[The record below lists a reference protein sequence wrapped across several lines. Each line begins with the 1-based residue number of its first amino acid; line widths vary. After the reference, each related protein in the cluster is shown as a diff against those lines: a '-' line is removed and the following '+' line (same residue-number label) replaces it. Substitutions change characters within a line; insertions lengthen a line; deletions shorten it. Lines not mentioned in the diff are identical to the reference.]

1 MQKKGNWIGKKVS
14 WQSCHWIVWAAVV
27 RHGTP
32 TCARNSGERRQH
44 WGRLLG
50 IAPSTGGMLLSFG
63 RFFVVEYGDF
73 MDKNWWLNIG
83 LAMEEMG
90 TWPGLNQLVVDG

>member
-1 MQKKGNWIGKKVS
+1 
-14 WQSCHWIVWAAVV
+14 
-27 RHGTP
+27 
-32 TCARNSGERRQH
+32 
-44 WGRLLG
+44 
-50 IAPSTGGMLLSFG
+50 
-63 RFFVVEYGDF
+63 VVEYGDF

>member
-1 MQKKGNWIGKKVS
+1 
-14 WQSCHWIVWAAVV
+14 
-27 RHGTP
+27 
-32 TCARNSGERRQH
+32 
-44 WGRLLG
+44 
-50 IAPSTGGMLLSFG
+50 MLLSFG

-90 TWPGLNQLVVDG
+90 T